1 MGFWSDFWRTKSKN
15 YIAEYINVG
24 PSVQVG
30 LEYLTIDLE
39 AMHIVDVRQGLNKF
53 YGAVHSNIGVPYI
66 TGDVREFQLLSA
78 PPDLGKADAKGFD
91 HVIPGPF
98 RLLDGVPYR
107 GGKIDLEV
115 GLFSIAAADLAA
127 PYLKLLGDLSDKAGV
142 SFLSMAMPFVDL
154 LHNGF
159 QAIAGGDTL
168 EIGRAALFDP
178 PRIGHYI
185 VIRATRADM
194 PKAKFTVSG
203 DGRELLADGNPVDRP
218 YMILRFHASAKR
230 DDWFRIPELAKAHED
245 LSACARKLDYPGV
258 EERLT
263 AFRVIALTCPD
274 LLTPHAKR
282 LVEQIKAEFQ
292 GLMPATGTALT
303 GARPEPK
310 PLHAFNP
317 FQ

>member
-1 MGFWSDFWRTKSKN
+1 MGFWNDLWRTKSKN
-15 YIAEYINVG
+15 YIAEYINAG
-24 PSVQVG
+24 PPVQVG
-30 LEYLTIDLE
+30 QEYLTIDLE
-39 AMHIVDVRQGLNKF
+39 AMHIVNVRQGLTKF

-66 TGDVREFQLLSA
+66 TGDVREFQLLA
-78 PPDLGKADAKGFD
+78 TPPDLGKADAKNFD
-91 HVIPGPF
+91 RVIPGPF

-127 PYLKLLGDLSDKAGV
+127 PYLKLLGDLSEKAGV
-142 SFLSMAMPFVDL
+142 AFISTAMPFVEI

-178 PRIGHYI
+178 PQAGHYI
-185 VIRATRADM
+185 VIRATHADF
-194 PKAKFTVSG
+194 PKAKFTVSN
-203 DGRELLADGNPVDRP
+203 DGRELLAGGKPVDRP

-230 DDWFRIPELAKAHED
+230 DDWFRIPELSKAYED

-263 AFRVIALTCPD
+263 AFRVVVLTCPD
-274 LLTPHAKR
+274 LLTSHAVR
-282 LVEQIKAEFQ
+282 LAEQIKTEFQ
-292 GLMPATGTALT
+292 ALMPSTGTART
-303 GARPEPK
+303 KARPEPK

-317 FQ
+317 FH